1 MVRNEKCE
9 CANLDCRYIS
19 ALGFRY
25 SEKEFDFSKFS
36 SAKSNT
42 IELRPLGV
50 EDVSETY
57 LGWLEDPKDNR
68 FLEVRFHKY
77 DLESLRSYVADF
89 DFKTA
94 FLFGIFSSSKHIGN
108 LTLYFN
114 PHHGTTSFGYI
125 IGDRDYWGSSAATE
139 TIVLA
144 LDFAF
149 DHLGARKVWEAM
161 PTEIMLT
168 SIFNFAKFG
177 FVREGVLRGH
187 LIESSGPVDSLVYGL
202 LIEEWKIVKEKFS
215 AITRSFK

>member
-1 MVRNEKCE
+1 MKN
-9 CANLDCRYIS
+9 ANVPTSIGDTSAPL
-19 ALGFRY
+19 ALGIR
-25 SEKEFDFSKFS
+25 EKFDFSKFR

-50 EDVSETY
+50 EDVSDTY
-57 LGWLEDPKDNR
+57 LGWLEDPKVNR

-77 DLESLRSYVADF
+77 DLESLRSYVAGF

-94 FLFGIFSSSKHIGN
+94 FIFGIFSSSKHIGN

-114 PHHGTTSFGYI
+114 PHHGTISFGYI

-149 DHLGARKVWEAM
+149 DHLGARKVWGNAYRNNVA
-161 PTEIMLT
+161 

-202 LIEEWKIVKEKFS
+202 LIEEWQIVKEKFS